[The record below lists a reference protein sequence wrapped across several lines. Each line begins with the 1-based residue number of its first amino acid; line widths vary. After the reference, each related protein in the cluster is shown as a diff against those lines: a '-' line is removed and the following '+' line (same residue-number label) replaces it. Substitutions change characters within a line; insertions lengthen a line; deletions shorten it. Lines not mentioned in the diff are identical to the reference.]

1 MDAGDKRLEAKDF
14 CSFIEKWDS
23 RKKIEKF

>member
-14 CSFIEKWDS
+14 CSFIEKWDF
-23 RKKIEKF
+23 RKEIEKF